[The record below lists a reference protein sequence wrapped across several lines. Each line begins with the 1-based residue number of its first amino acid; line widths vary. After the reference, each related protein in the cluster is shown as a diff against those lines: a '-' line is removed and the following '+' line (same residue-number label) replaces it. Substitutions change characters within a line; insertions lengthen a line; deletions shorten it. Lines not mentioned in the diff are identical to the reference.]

1 MPNTNPAKMKNH
13 PQPPAL
19 SGFQPQNHPLDST
32 KTIFMLDP
40 EGNIISWNMGAQRI
54 HHYEASEIVGQHF
67 SRFYTEEEQQ
77 QGQPARALQLAAY
90 EGKYVAEGLR
100 VRPDRS
106 LFWANVVIE
115 AIRDEGG

>member
-1 MPNTNPAKMKNH
+1 
-13 PQPPAL
+13 
-19 SGFQPQNHPLDST
+19 
-32 KTIFMLDP
+32 MLDP
-40 EGNIISWNMGAQRI
+40 EGNIINWNMGAQRI
-54 HHYEASEIVGQHF
+54 RHYKANEIVGQHF
-67 SRFYTEEEQQ
+67 SRFYAEEEQQQ

-115 AIRDEGG
+115 AIRDEGGSPVGYAKITRDITERPSLTI